1 MERQPEEVRPGR
13 GVDASLPCDDVAPGR
28 LSAEAASRYNPE
40 PDKLLILIF
49 SLECD

>member
-1 MERQPEEVRPGR
+1 MERQPEEVRPGK
-13 GVDASLPCDDVAPGR
+13 GVDAGLTCDDVAPGR
-28 LSAEAASRYNPE
+28 LSADAVCSYNPE